1 MELVHVMFPNTLAS
15 EAEYVL
21 TQGQKSST
29 AIRNRVLCGGWPG
42 NEIRYRLLE
51 SHPGGYL
58 IQSAA
63 HR

>member
-1 MELVHVMFPNTLAS
+1 MHAMFPDTLAF

-21 TQGQKSST
+21 TQEQKST
-29 AIRNRVLCGGWPG
+29 IADRNGVLCGGRPG